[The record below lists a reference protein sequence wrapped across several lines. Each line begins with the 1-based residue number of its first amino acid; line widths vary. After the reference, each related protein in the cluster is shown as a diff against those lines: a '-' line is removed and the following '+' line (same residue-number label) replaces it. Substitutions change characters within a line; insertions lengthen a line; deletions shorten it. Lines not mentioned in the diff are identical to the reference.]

1 MNRYLRR
8 YFLYV
13 ILLAYGLFAQS
24 CIKDDGRNGCG
35 ECLLET
41 VVFTVDSPGQSK
53 SSYQCSED
61 LITSFN
67 LLVYSGNRL
76 VSSKHFDE
84 DPRGKAIEIKLAE
97 GQYECYAV
105 ANVVDFDPDAY
116 TTKDSLL
123 GLMIETDGSSFDS
136 HGFPMTY
143 EGTISVREDRNVS
156 INLRRVVSLWEFSVD
171 MSAIPGLVVSSVRM
185 MNTSASVC
193 AFGDVGSEYH
203 VKGDFASDSDIE
215 RLNSGGHILFYVPEN
230 LQGNLLDG
238 NKDPYEKNH
247 ETLCGRVGEAVADRC
262 TYLELTASFDPSA
275 NNGTPLFTGNI
286 TYRFYL
292 GADDTGNFDV
302 IRNTENKIT
311 FSPTLLSPEAKRPD
325 GGPII
330 WKAEPDVVKHSY
342 SYDFTLMLSKNLLT
356 ENGETFTA
364 TVLMQ
369 AYADDH
375 QNGGQTDV
383 SQWFTFS
390 SDDSHISMNSNSG
403 SLSAAIGE
411 KGTAEIKAESP
422 LGTCSAAISWDIPD
436 DALDTDPVIST
447 QSSYHVS
454 LSTEDMGASRGGF
467 TARIIAV
474 TDTYRNGVL
483 MESRTT
489 DITDVVGYRSFTSDN
504 PNVTIDVNGNGLV
517 AMNVEQSGSATISAT
532 GTAPFSNE
540 PIVIEPA
547 VLKWAD
553 AAISFE
559 YTYKLAVNDVTYN
572 EAGSAVMTK
581 RGTISGYIV
590 QEARKYVNGTL
601 VSGPYIT
608 NISSQ
613 VSGLTLSCMDSDVTI
628 DYRYIDGS
636 RFQIGR
642 LETGS
647 VSGQATIFATGMK
660 DGAEIPILPG
670 VLKWNFTR

>member
-1 MNRYLRR
+1 MNRYLQR
-8 YFLYV
+8 FFTYV

-24 CIKDDGRNGCG
+24 CIKDDSRNGCSG
-35 ECLLET
+35 CLLET
-41 VVFTVDSPGQSK
+41 VEFTVDSPGQSK
-53 SSYQCSED
+53 SSYRCSED

-67 LLVYSGNRL
+67 LLVYSGDRL
-76 VSSKHFDE
+76 VSSKHIE
-84 DPRGKAIEIKLAE
+84 GDPRGKAIDIRLAE
-97 GQYECYAV
+97 GLYECYAV
-105 ANVVDFDPDAY
+105 ANINSFDPDEY
-116 TTKDSLL
+116 TSKESLL
-123 GLMIETDGSSFDS
+123 GLMIKTDGSGFDS

-143 EGTISVREDRNVS
+143 DGTISVPEDRKVS
-156 INLRRVVSLWEFSVD
+156 ISMRRVVSLWEFSVD

-185 MNTSASVC
+185 MNTAGAVC
-193 AFGDVGSEYH
+193 AFGNGGSEDH
-203 VKGDFASDSDIE
+203 INGDFASDFDIQT
-215 RLNSGGHILFYVPEN
+215 LNLGGQVLFYVPEN
-230 LQGNLLDG
+230 LQGNLLEG

-247 ETLCGRVGEAVADRC
+247 ETLCGRVGNAIADRC

-275 NNGTPLFTGNI
+275 NNGTPLFTGDI

-302 IRNTENKIT
+302 VRNTENRIT

-330 WKAEPDVVKHSY
+330 WKAEPNVVKHSY
-342 SYDFTLMLSKNLLT
+342 SYDFALMLSKDQLT
-356 ENGETFTA
+356 EDGETFTA

-369 AYADDH
+369 AYADGH
-375 QNGGQTDV
+375 QNGGSTDV

-390 SDDSHISMNSNSG
+390 SDDSHISMSSNSG
-403 SLSAAIGE
+403 RLSAAKGE

-422 LGTCSAAISWDIPD
+422 LGTCSAVISWDIPD
-436 DALDTDPVIST
+436 DAQDTDPVIST

-454 LSTEDMGASRGGF
+454 LSTEDMGAGRGGF

-483 MESRTT
+483 MESRAT
-489 DITDVVGYRSFTSDN
+489 DITDVVGYRAFSSDN
-504 PNVTIDVNGNGLV
+504 PNVTIDGNGNGLV
-517 AMNVEQSGSATISAT
+517 AMNVEQAGSATISAT

-540 PIVIEPA
+540 PVMIEPA

-553 AAISFE
+553 AAVSFE
-559 YTYKLAVNDVTYN
+559 YTYKLAVNEVTYN
-572 EAGSAVMTK
+572 EAGSAVMSK

-660 DGAEIPILPG
+660 DGTEIPILPG